1 VVSAKVEAVLREAGS
16 LAKPLML
23 VILGG
28 EGPLPDT
35 VRAMAA
41 QAGVPLHR
49 SSDRCLGALAVVTAL
64 GRTRGVDPEGPENQP
79 SREVLP
85 PLPARGTIPEYKAKA
100 WLAEVMG
107 LPIPAAALA
116 RDVEDAVAIAERLG
130 YPVVMK
136 VQAAALPHKSDVGGV
151 VVGIHDAT
159 GARAAW
165 DRIQAGASVALKGGS
180 IDGILVE
187 AMGEPGVELVLGA
200 RRDPQWGASV
210 MVGLGGIW
218 IEVLKDVRLL
228 PASACSPEAVRAALE
243 RLRGYPLLTGI
254 RGAPPVDLD
263 ALVDLVVRLAEVM
276 EREPDIEEIDI
287 NPVIIHPR
295 GKGALALDA
304 LIVTRG
310 DGATA

>member
-1 VVSAKVEAVLREAGS
+1 
-16 LAKPLML
+16 
-23 VILGG
+23 
-28 EGPLPDT
+28 
-35 VRAMAA
+35 
-41 QAGVPLHR
+41 
-49 SSDRCLGALAVVTAL
+49 
-64 GRTRGVDPEGPENQP
+64 
-79 SREVLP
+79 
-85 PLPARGTIPEYKAKA
+85 
-100 WLAEVMG
+100 
-107 LPIPAAALA
+107 
-116 RDVEDAVAIAERLG
+116 
-130 YPVVMK
+130 
-136 VQAAALPHKSDVGGV
+136 
-151 VVGIHDAT
+151 
-159 GARAAW
+159 
-165 DRIQAGASVALKGGS
+165 
-180 IDGILVE
+180 
-187 AMGEPGVELVLGA
+187 
-200 RRDPQWGASV
+200 